1 MTMRRRMKED
11 NRGIALISVM
21 ICVMLS
27 FLLSATIMRV
37 SLLSYLQ
44 KGIAKQAT
52 STFYENETFVDDIKL
67 GVQQKVAMAF
77 ANSSSTSQANFLANF
92 KSALLAAG
100 TGGTEKAQL
109 ESALAGFIHNTD
121 TMKVVSVTVEG
132 EGGVLFKPEGEGE
145 YVIKNVRIE
154 YTDNTK
160 DGYVSN
166 IKTDIRIRSPFYVIT
181 TSNTS
186 GGYSMFAGGGFTIN
200 PSSTAKPCVLHM
212 KGDIYIGFDN
222 SDSRKT
228 TVSTTKGSE
237 NYTLLTNAM
246 ASEWVKDACVQFE
259 SAANVTIN
267 GDVYVRGHSRLVILS
282 GDVDVR
288 GKIYVSSTS
297 CLIVSTSAKLTCQDI
312 VLGCSDSSSY
322 SGGDSISDGY
332 DLGNTDSVKKV
343 FTKLPET
350 CDSHDKDQWWTGSC
364 GGLYLWDG
372 SKAERVYKVTTSRS
386 TANAQVA
393 KVDSAGNI
401 VYGADGKRV
410 MESLAYEVQKVNS
423 FTVSTKNRT
432 AASVSCINLKTMNY
446 PDRMVSRTI
455 DGTTYNFDVEFVK
468 LVDVEYYI
476 RGTKGTPSIDG
487 ASKLTNHPT
496 NSDGSKWNAP
506 YTTTSGDGRW
516 RDIVGQG
523 LNIHINTMVGYVEI
537 ANSGSHFFMPSYGS
551 EISFNDQNTN
561 QNCFGVYISPGKM
574 VGTAKEG
581 NAYIS
586 SLLSLVDDHY
596 DTMKAYFDAV
606 GQTVLPGDAD
616 MKYRVVN
623 NMFNGGI
630 KIFYEGGGSG
640 GGGVIVT
647 HDEVKNK
654 ALEVVTFE
662 NWEKY

>member
-166 IKTDIRIRSPFYVIT
+166 IKTDIRIRSPFYVVT

-186 GGYSMFAGGGFTIN
+186 GGYSMFAGGGFTLD
-200 PSSTAKPCVLHM
+200 PSKTYKPAILHM

-222 SDSRKT
+222 SDSRKKT
-228 TVSTTKGSE
+228 INTTKGSD

-246 ASEWVKDACVQFE
+246 ASEWTKDACVQFE
-259 SAANVTIN
+259 SGADVTIN
-267 GDVYVRGHSRLVILS
+267 GDVYLRGYSRLVVLS
-282 GDVDVR
+282 GNVDVR

-332 DLGNTDSVKKV
+332 NSGEKKV
-343 FTKLPET
+343 FSKLPESA
-350 CDSHDKDQWWTGSC
+350 DDHNKSQWWTGAC

-372 SKAERVYKVTTSRS
+372 NSAERVYKVDTTRS
-386 TANAQVA
+386 QAYAQVA
-393 KVDSAGNI
+393 KVDSNGNI
-401 VYGADGKRV
+401 VTGSDGKRV
-410 MESLAYEVQKVNS
+410 METLGYQVNKVDS
-423 FTVSTKNRT
+423 FTVSTLNRT
-432 AASVSCINLKTMNY
+432 GASIGCIVLKTMNY

-476 RGTKGTPSIDG
+476 RGTKGTPSIDN
-487 ASKLTNHPT
+487 SLKLTNHPT
-496 NSDGSKWNAP
+496 NSDGDKWNAP
-506 YTTTSGDGRW
+506 YTTASGQGRW
-516 RDIVGQG
+516 RNINGQG
-523 LNIHINTMVGYVEI
+523 LNFQINTMVGYVEI

-551 EISFNDQNTN
+551 EISFNDQNAT
-561 QNCFGVYISPGKM
+561 QGAFGVYISPGKM

-581 NAYIS
+581 NSYIS
-586 SLLSLVDDHY
+586 SLISLVDDHY

-654 ALEVVTFE
+654 SLEVVTFE